1 MRRSLPVL
9 LFLTLACRENVAP
22 ESVTTTTNDAT
33 ASTTAPAPAAP
44 VPPAAP
50 PVATSTAPGVN
61 GPKLMPVDDAPQDAA
76 LVAYRNQLLDAVRR
90 RDAAAVAALV
100 DPKIRTSFGNGGGT
114 DEFRKTLAKEGVLED
129 LALVLSRGGTFQ
141 GEGESRS
148 FWAPYVY
155 SAWPDRHDAF
165 ESLAVIEDNVPLRET
180 KDAASPVVATLAYD
194 IVTLVISEEELR
206 QVKTADGKVGWVDA
220 RHVRSPVG
228 YRAGFNKT
236 GGQWLMNAFV
246 AGD

>member
-1 MRRSLPVL
+1 MKRSLPVL
-9 LFLTLACRENVAP
+9 LFLTFACQENVAP
-22 ESVTTTTNDAT
+22 ESMTTTTNDAT
-33 ASTTAPAPAAP
+33 APAPVT

-50 PVATSTAPGVN
+50 PAATSSAPAVT

-76 LVAYRNQLLDAVRR
+76 LVAYRNQLLEAVRR
-90 RDAAAVAALV
+90 RDADAVVALV
-100 DPKIRTSFGNGGGT
+100 DPKIRTSFGDGGGAEELRT
-114 DEFRKTLAKEGVLED
+114 TLAKEGVLEE
-129 LALVLSRGGTFQ
+129 LELVLSRGGTFV

-155 SAWPDRHDAF
+155 SAWPDEHDAF
-165 ESLAVIEDNVPLRET
+165 QSLAVIEDNVPLRES
-180 KDAASPVVATLAYD
+180 KDASSPVVATLGYD
-194 IVTLVISEEELR
+194 IVTLVISEGALR

-228 YRAGFNKT
+228 YRAGFNKVQ
-236 GGQWLMNAFV
+236 GQWKMNAFV